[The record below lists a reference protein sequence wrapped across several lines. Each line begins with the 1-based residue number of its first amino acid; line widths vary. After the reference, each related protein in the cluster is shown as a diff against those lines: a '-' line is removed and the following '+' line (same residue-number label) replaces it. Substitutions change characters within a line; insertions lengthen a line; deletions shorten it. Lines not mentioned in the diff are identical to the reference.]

1 MKRAALI
8 FLSLIPVLAYAQAGP
23 TTPVPAGTLQ
33 TSVNFPVERVQMPT
47 TADLYCAGF
56 VSKEIARDRYVTGG
70 LESPF
75 TTRFANGDAIY
86 LNGKGYEV
94 GQQFTIVREL
104 TDPNRYELFKGQWAA
119 AKAAGEPYAELARVK
134 VIDTRGKM
142 AIAQVEYSCD
152 TVVPGDYAIPYA
164 DKPAIAFHTPM
175 RFDRFEPSS
184 GQVSGR
190 IFLAKDFD
198 SQLGTGG
205 KVYMNI
211 GSSQGLKVGD
221 YLRAVR
227 TYNAD
232 AHDPV
237 DSLSYKASS
246 NELTQKRQ
254 AAVDPNLLTKTGGP
268 EIHTADMPRR
278 AVGEIVVLST
288 TPGTATGMIVFAM
301 EPVHVGDAV
310 ELDPQQ

>member
-1 MKRAALI
+1 MKKAVVI
-8 FLSLIPVLAYAQAGP
+8 FLSLIPVLTWAQAGP
-23 TTPVPAGTLQ
+23 AEPTPAGTLP

-56 VSKEIARDRYVTGG
+56 VSKELARDRYVTGG

-75 TTRFANGDAIY
+75 TTRFANGDAVY
-86 LNGKGYEV
+86 LNGKGYEL
-94 GQQFTIVREL
+94 GQRFAIVREL
-104 TDPNRYELFKGQWAA
+104 KDPNRYELFKGQWAA
-119 AKAAGEPYAELARVK
+119 AKAAGEPYAEIARVR
-134 VIDTRGKM
+134 VIDTRGKST
-142 AIAQVEYSCD
+142 IAQVEYSCD
-152 TVVPGDYAIPYA
+152 TVVPGDFAIPYVE
-164 DKPAIAFHTPM
+164 KPAIAFHTPM
-175 RFDRFEPSS
+175 RFDRFLPSD
-184 GQVSGR
+184 GQVAGR

-198 SQLGTGG
+198 SELGTGG

-227 TYNAD
+227 TYDAD

-237 DSLSYKASS
+237 TSLSYKASS
-246 NELTQKRQ
+246 NEVTQKRE
-254 AAVDPNLLTKTGGP
+254 AAVDPNFLTKTGGP
-268 EIHTADMPRR
+268 VIHTSDMPRR

-301 EPVHVGDAV
+301 EPVHVGDGV
-310 ELDPQQ
+310 ELDHQ